1 MSEKSIVASILAVS
15 FVAAAAMMLQ
25 TLGDAGVSPT
35 DGGSSASSA
44 VGSLSSVANECAPY
58 RCADGTVIAS
68 CTPDGHV
75 INYFADPCLTHGGYA
90 SSAGSSAATS
100 CEQRK
105 DAYDSVVDGSRSCDT
120 DADCSLFVF
129 SCPFVTCGIAITAS
143 AGSGVLAAAQ
153 DYAACRQQEGS
164 PLACAMCAKMTV
176 SCVGGKCVAT
186 QGM

>member
-1 MSEKSIVASILAVS
+1 MSEKSIVASIFAVS
-15 FVAAAAMMLQ
+15 FVAAAAIMLQ

-44 VGSLSSVANECAPY
+44 VGSLSSVANGCAPY

-90 SSAGSSAATS
+90 SSAGSSAVVS
-100 CEQRK
+100 CEERK
-105 DAYDSVVDGSRSCDT
+105 DAYDSAVADSQECSA
-120 DADCSLFVF
+120 DADCSLFIF
-129 SCPFVTCGIAITAS
+129 SCPFVTCGTAVTAS
-143 AGSGVLAAAQ
+143 AEPKVLAAAQ
-153 DYAACRQQEGS
+153 QYAACRQQEGS

-186 QGM
+186 QGI